1 MKKTRE
7 RICYNAL
14 MSVYRDGAY
23 SSRALSDAL
32 KEDRNGFEFVTR
44 LFYGVLEKDVTLAY
58 IIGRLVDKRPKLS
71 VSVILKMGI
80 YMSRF
85 MSVPDY
91 AAVDECVKLAKALGK
106 GGVSDFVNAVLRKA
120 KDIKFP
126 VKGETSDVDYI

>member
-44 LFYGVLEKDVTLAY
+44 LFYGVLEKDVTLA
-58 IIGRLVDKRPKLS
+58 
-71 VSVILKMGI
+71 
-80 YMSRF
+80 
-85 MSVPDY
+85 
-91 AAVDECVKLAKALGK
+91 
-106 GGVSDFVNAVLRKA
+106 
-120 KDIKFP
+120 
-126 VKGETSDVDYI
+126 